1 MHDRVHRAYFNH
13 DYALRLYELDI
24 RLPPIVGG
32 LEALVNTEKNDT
44 GWQFQ
49 DRVIRL
55 AARFNVPLTED
66 ELQKA
71 YLLRSKLVHAQN
83 FLHSLGGFVPV
94 VEQPILY
101 QKLENLLRHIVK
113 ECLLDSTFYDCFMDR
128 DSVRKHWPLRAKLG
142 SKVKGAKGA
151 RGHRRGKS
159 TP

>member
-1 MHDRVHRAYFNH
+1 MKSDALWIGSLAQCTTVYTGHTLTHE
-13 DYALRLYELDI
+13 YALRLYELDI
-24 RLPPIVGG
+24 RLPLIVAG

-55 AARFNVPLTED
+55 AAKFNVPLTED

-101 QKLENLLRHIVK
+101 QKLENLLRLIVK
-113 ECLLDSTFYDCFMDR
+113 ECLLDSAFYDCFMDR
-128 DSVRKHWPLRAKLG
+128 DSVRKHGRSDLN
-142 SKVKGAKGA
+142 
-151 RGHRRGKS
+151 
-159 TP
+159 